1 MPHGLVPLSTVLSS
15 LFLGTLCQY
24 DIHISL
30 RLICTSVPTESK
42 STLLYNRRP
51 RINAD
56 KIIYT
61 FPIQLTVWEYVF

>member
-1 MPHGLVPLSTVLSS
+1 MPHGLIPLSPS
-15 LFLGTLCQY
+15 LNCALFQY
-24 DIHISL
+24 GIHISL

-42 STLLYNRRP
+42 NTLLYNRRP